1 MVHGSSNYAT
11 ENKRGTSDE
20 LHIVVYDTTGDLS
33 GFSVNANGNRTNA
46 VLETFANLSKNNNAK
61 SPQGDSIYYPDV
73 IYRQSEFVYW
83 MDHNT
88 GGTNWGTDL
97 DGLTG
102 GDLLLDGTDSSATD
116 EGRQSV
122 TRLYRWWF

>member
-1 MVHGSSNYAT
+1 MKLTTVNDSGSSDTIVIKLKDDVSGQGLQTTVSSGTNIRRRWRFYDLFDGAPGSSNYAT

-61 SPQGDSIYYPDV
+61 KVHKEIVSTIQ
-73 IYRQSEFVYW
+73 
-83 MDHNT
+83 M
-88 GGTNWGTDL
+88 
-97 DGLTG
+97 
-102 GDLLLDGTDSSATD
+102 
-116 EGRQSV
+116 
-122 TRLYRWWF
+122 